1 MTTARFRQL
10 LASPGLIL
18 APAAYDALSARI
30 VAGAGFPALYLGSF
44 ATAASLLGLP
54 DVGLITQTEL
64 IDAARRITAAVDI
77 PVIADAENGFGNA
90 LNARRTVRE
99 YERAGVAAIHLEDCA
114 VPKHVGRLPERVVPC
129 EEMVQKLRAA
139 LDARRDPNFT
149 IIART
154 DAKAVHGLAEAV
166 ERAQAYLA
174 EGADLAFIVGLLL
187 AETADVARQVKGPL
201 LNVNYEIPA
210 ADLEATGLKVA
221 IYPLLNLLASVQ
233 AVGEMMDAL
242 RRTGSVGPL
251 RDRLAPR
258 MRVLDLVGMESLE
271 QDVLRYGL
279 RPDLT

>member
-114 VPKHVGRLPERVVPC
+114 VPKHVGRLPERVVPRD
-129 EEMVQKLRAA
+129 EMVQKLRAA
-139 LDARRDPNFT
+139 LDARRDASFT

-154 DAKAVHGLAEAV
+154 DAKPVHGLAEAI

-174 EGADLAFIVGLLL
+174 EGADLAFIVGLQPE
-187 AETADVARQVKGPL
+187 ETAEVVGQLKGPL
-201 LNVNYEIPA
+201 LNVNYLTPA
-210 ADLEATGLKVA
+210 ADLEAAGLKVA

-233 AVGEMMDAL
+233 AVGEVMDAL
-242 RRTGSVGPL
+242 RQTGSVEALG
-251 RDRLAPR
+251 DRLAPR
-258 MRVLDLVGMESLE
+258 TRVLNLVGLE
-271 QDVLRYGL
+271 NVEREVLRYGL
-279 RPDLT
+279 RPDLA

>member
-1 MTTARFRQL
+1 M
-10 LASPGLIL
+10 
-18 APAAYDALSARI
+18 
-30 VAGAGFPALYLGSF
+30 
-44 ATAASLLGLP
+44 
-54 DVGLITQTEL
+54 
-64 IDAARRITAAVDI
+64 
-77 PVIADAENGFGNA
+77 
-90 LNARRTVRE
+90 
-99 YERAGVAAIHLEDCA
+99 AAIHLEDCA
-114 VPKHVGRLPERVVPC
+114 VPKHVGRLPERVVPR

-210 ADLEATGLKVA
+210 ADLEAAGLKVA